1 MRGFKCGNVAQLLQN
16 CKIVDSATE
25 KQPKPTEMGVVGT
38 GSPGHVAPPPLTY
51 SLTANQK
58 GGVETLINMLYD
70 RWARLR
76 HRVEHILL
84 PCFGLSAMF

>member
-1 MRGFKCGNVAQLLQN
+1 MWQRGTTLTKLQN
-16 CKIVDSATE
+16 SGQCDRKTAQTHGKGE
-25 KQPKPTEMGVVGT
+25 VGT
-38 GSPGHVAPPPLTY
+38 GSPGHVVDPRPPLTY
-51 SLTANQK
+51 SLTASQK

-76 HRVEHILL
+76 NRVEHTLL